1 MGWPW
6 KMAIRMDDALKK
18 NQQKDDTKEKGDT
31 DISSENI
38 QKTVEAAEEEDK
50 KN

>member
-1 MGWPW
+1 MLLMGWPW

-31 DISSENI
+31 DISSDDI
-38 QKTVEAAEEEDK
+38 PKTEEEDK
-50 KN
+50 KK